1 MLKYNR
7 QLKQAILRD
16 RLPIADIVNSR
27 IISLEDAAHGY
38 KSFDQG
44 AATKFVLDP
53 YGELA
58 KASQRG
64 RTHRIME

>member
-7 QLKQAILRD
+7 RLKQAILRD

-38 KSFDQG
+38 ESFDQG

-53 YGELA
+53 
-58 KASQRG
+58 
-64 RTHRIME
+64 